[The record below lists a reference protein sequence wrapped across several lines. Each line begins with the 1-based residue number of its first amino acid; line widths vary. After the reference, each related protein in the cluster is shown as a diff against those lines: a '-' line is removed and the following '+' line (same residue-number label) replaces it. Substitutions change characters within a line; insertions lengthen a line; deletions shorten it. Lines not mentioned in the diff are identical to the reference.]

1 MEYSSESDDKSVTEF
16 RIQNKKTSPRDTDKS
31 YNGSNK
37 GEEFARKGH
46 FSFKRE
52 RKANNNGGE
61 PNKGS
66 VTPQPKVQK
75 TVGFA
80 SEKEYQSSNNK
91 KDNSLLNTSK
101 TTDGSIHSQF
111 LEKYNKVI

>member
-1 MEYSSESDDKSVTEF
+1 MEDSSESEEKSVTEF
-16 RIQNKKTSPRDTDKS
+16 RIQNKKSSPKDHEKS
-31 YNGSNK
+31 PIGFA
-37 GEEFARKGH
+37 EEFARKGQ

-52 RKANNNGGE
+52 RKEKNFQE

-66 VTPQPKVQK
+66 VTPQPKGQK

-80 SEKEYQSSNNK
+80 SERDFPLSNNK

-111 LEKYNKVI
+111 LEKYNKVII